1 MEISTSN
8 TSSQTETLKKMP
20 PKILIA
26 DDHSMI
32 RKGLKLNIQL
42 SLGYTDIEE
51 VGTCNDLMKELV
63 KKKYS
68 HLILDIILSDGSTLE
83 VIPNIRRVYPD
94 LSILVFSMQPAE
106 IYGEALKQYG
116 INFYLSKSAGDEE
129 MMLVLQKFLLNEAPL
144 RRNDIH
150 HHDNPFKT
158 LAPRELEILHYVL
171 KGIGTKE
178 ISETLNLKMNTVST
192 IKTRIYEKTN
202 AGNIK
207 ELIELATLYNVN
219 Y

>member
-1 MEISTSN
+1 MEISTPDTDLVKNEKGMS
-8 TSSQTETLKKMP
+8 

-32 RKGLKLNIQL
+32 RKGLKLQIQL
-42 SLGYTDIEE
+42 TLGHADIQE
-51 VGTCNDLMKELV
+51 VATCNDLMNELV
-63 KKKYS
+63 KKKYT
-68 HLILDIILSDGSTLE
+68 HLVIDIILSDGNTLE

-94 LSILVFSMQPAE
+94 LQILVFSMQPAE

-116 INFYLSKSAGDEE
+116 INYYLSKSVGEEE
-129 MMLVLQKFLLNEAPL
+129 MIQVLQKFLQNEMPQ
-144 RRNDIH
+144 RRNNIQH
-150 HHDNPFKT
+150 QDNPFKT

-178 ISETLNLKMNTVST
+178 IGETLNLRMSTIST
-192 IKTRIYEKTN
+192 IKNRIYEKTS

-207 ELIELATLYNVN
+207 ELMELATLYNVN

>member
-1 MEISTSN
+1 MEISIPN
-8 TSSQTETLKKMP
+8 AQQAETEKRMQ

-42 SLGYTDIEE
+42 NMGYTDIEE
-51 VGTCNDLMKELV
+51 VATCNDLMKELV

-94 LSILVFSMQPAE
+94 LHILVFSMQPAE

-116 INFYLSKSAGDEE
+116 INHYLPKSVGDEE
-129 MMLVLQKFLLNEAPL
+129 IVHTLQKFLQNEAPV
-144 RRNDIH
+144 RRNNIQH
-150 HHDNPFKT
+150 QDNPFTT
-158 LAPRELEILHYVL
+158 LAPRELEILHYIL
-171 KGIGTKE
+171 KGNGTKE
-178 ISETLNLKMNTVST
+178 IAETLNLKMNTVST

-207 ELIELATLYNVN
+207 ELMELATLYNVN

>member
-1 MEISTSN
+1 MEPNINDKREDSEDRKS
-8 TSSQTETLKKMP
+8 KP
-20 PKILIA
+20 RILIA

-42 SLGYTDIEE
+42 TLGYTDITE
-51 VGTCNDLMKELV
+51 VATCNELMKELV
-63 KKKYS
+63 KNKYS

-94 LSILVFSMQPAE
+94 LHILVFSMQPAE
-106 IYGEALKQYG
+106 IYGEALQQYG
-116 INFYLSKSAGDEE
+116 INYYLSKSLGDEE
-129 MMLVLQKFLLNEAPL
+129 ILNMLQRFLQNETPV
-144 RRNDIH
+144 RKH
-150 HHDNPFKT
+150 HIQYHDNPFKT

-192 IKTRIYEKTN
+192 IKNRIYEKTT

-207 ELIELATLYNVN
+207 ELMELATLYNVN

>member
-1 MEISTSN
+1 MMGAE
-8 TSSQTETLKKMP
+8 
-20 PKILIA
+20 ILIA

-32 RKGLKLNIQL
+32 RKGLKLYMQMN
-42 SLGYTDIEE
+42 LGYKNINE
-51 VGTCNDLMKELV
+51 VSTCNELMRELV
-63 KKKYS
+63 KKKYT
-68 HLILDIILSDGSTLE
+68 HLVLDIILSDGSSLE

-94 LSILVFSMQPAE
+94 LQIMIFSMQPAD

-116 INFYLSKSAGDEE
+116 INYYLSKSAGEE
-129 MMLVLQKFLLNEAPL
+129 EIILALQKFLLNETLVQTPQAFE
-144 RRNDIH
+144 NI
-150 HHDNPFKT
+150 DNPFRS

-171 KGIGTKE
+171 KGIGTKD
-178 ISETLNLKMNTVST
+178 IAETLNLKMNTVST

-202 AGNIK
+202 ASNIK